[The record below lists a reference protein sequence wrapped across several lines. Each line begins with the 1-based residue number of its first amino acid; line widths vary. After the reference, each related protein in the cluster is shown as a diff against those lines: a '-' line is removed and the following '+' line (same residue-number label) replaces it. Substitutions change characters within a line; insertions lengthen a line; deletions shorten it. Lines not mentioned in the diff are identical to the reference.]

1 MNWLRVAYAPPLR
14 WHSSS
19 DTSIL
24 HPFMERILTAGM
36 LFGVGL
42 TAGFVDA
49 IAGGGGLITVPAL
62 LWAGLPPAV
71 ALGTNKLQSSCGT
84 TVAVW
89 NYSRAELIPWK
100 RLRIPIALAFLS
112 AMAGSWAVSNVPRDL
127 LRRCIPILL
136 GCVAVYTW
144 RQPSLGR
151 VARPARWSWTVGLTV
166 AAVVL
171 GFYDGFMGPGTG
183 SFWTLVLVVGFGLEL
198 SSATGTTKA
207 LNLASNLGSLIL
219 FASTG
224 LIDIQIGLIMAAGQL
239 VGARLGSGLVI
250 RRGAAL
256 IRPVFLTVVIALTL
270 KLFWDVLGH

>member
-1 MNWLRVAYAPPLR
+1 
-14 WHSSS
+14 
-19 DTSIL
+19 
-24 HPFMERILTAGM
+24 MEEILTAGL

-89 NYSRAELIPWK
+89 NYSRAGLIAWR
-100 RLRIPIALAFLS
+100 RLLLPLVLAFLS
-112 AMAGSWAVSNVPRDL
+112 AMAGSWAVSLVPRDL
-127 LRRCIPILL
+127 LRRCLPILL

-151 VARPARWSWTVGLTV
+151 VARPAWGSWTLGLPV
-166 AAVVL
+166 AAVAL
-171 GFYDGFMGPGTG
+171 GFYDGFLGPGTG

-219 FASTG
+219 FASRG
-224 LIDIQIGLIMAAGQL
+224 LIDIRFGFMMAAGQL

-250 RRGAAL
+250 RRGADL
-256 IRPVFLTVVIALTL
+256 IRPVFLTVVIALTA
-270 KLFWDVLGH
+270 KLLWDVLGH